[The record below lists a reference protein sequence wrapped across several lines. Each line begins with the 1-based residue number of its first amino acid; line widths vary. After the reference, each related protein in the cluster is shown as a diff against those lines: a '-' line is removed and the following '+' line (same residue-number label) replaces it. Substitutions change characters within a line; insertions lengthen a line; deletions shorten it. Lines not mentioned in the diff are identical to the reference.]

1 MKRTVLSLFL
11 AALCLGA
18 NAQTLMFENFEN
30 IVVTNEV
37 GPLPTGWTM
46 YGDNL
51 TNIDNFTQFG
61 SGWVVSQVETANKAA
76 ASVSGNT
83 AGATCDRWLVTPAVA
98 LPDANQHL
106 TFRVHAIDESAP
118 EKLRIAVSVSGT
130 DKSDFTTTLAD
141 YTFDGTNGTTAGW
154 NTFDLPLAQF
164 SGQTVHIAFINHGN
178 SYFVFLDDV
187 KVSSE
192 FINMHMAL
200 LENFTSSYCSNCP
213 AGHTNLSG
221 AYEGLEDRVAWV
233 SHHAGF
239 RNDAMTIAPSLQ
251 LEALYG
257 NNNTYAPAM
266 MIDRSMAYSEGN
278 PGPVHEV
285 DGSQTIHYQL
295 SQCTSTPSALRIAL
309 RGIDYNADTRQ
320 LQVTVDGRFL
330 SDQQADN
337 PRLAL
342 YLCEDSVIGL
352 QTNGYGE
359 NNNYRHDHVIRA
371 SLTDVWGDPDIVAST
386 TAGSTF
392 GHTFTYTLPQG
403 LRADKCY
410 LVAFVANYGSSVTSG
425 RKVINTVKSG
435 YITDDPGSP
444 LSIADAEPVTASV
457 FPNPAA
463 NVVYI
468 SAGQTIHRV
477 TVVNPMGSRVMDT
490 GRASADMVELNVST
504 LAPGLYLV
512 AVETASGTVVKKMS
526 VAR

>member
-1 MKRTVLSLFL
+1 M
-11 AALCLGA
+11 GII
-18 NAQTLMFENFEN
+18 EN

-37 GPLPTGWTM
+37 GSLPTGWTM

-83 AGATCDRWLVTPAVA
+83 ASATCDRWLVTPAVA

-154 NTFDLPLAQF
+154 NTF
-164 SGQTVHIAFINHGN
+164 
-178 SYFVFLDDV
+178 
-187 KVSSE
+187 
-192 FINMHMAL
+192 
-200 LENFTSSYCSNCP
+200 
-213 AGHTNLSG
+213 
-221 AYEGLEDRVAWV
+221 
-233 SHHAGF
+233 
-239 RNDAMTIAPSLQ
+239 
-251 LEALYG
+251 
-257 NNNTYAPAM
+257 
-266 MIDRSMAYSEGN
+266 
-278 PGPVHEV
+278 
-285 DGSQTIHYQL
+285 
-295 SQCTSTPSALRIAL
+295 
-309 RGIDYNADTRQ
+309 
-320 LQVTVDGRFL
+320 
-330 SDQQADN
+330 
-337 PRLAL
+337 
-342 YLCEDSVIGL
+342 
-352 QTNGYGE
+352 
-359 NNNYRHDHVIRA
+359 
-371 SLTDVWGDPDIVAST
+371 
-386 TAGSTF
+386 

-435 YITDDPGSP
+435 YITADPGSP
-444 LSIADAEPVTASV
+444 LSIADVESVTASV

-477 TVVNPMGSRVMDT
+477 TVVNAMGSRVMDT